1 VMAGEAVVDP
11 INCTFLG
18 GNGSVKTDSRFSII
32 LSSLFL
38 ILVSS
43 YIESKAQAGDVEL
56 TFTLDGRLFTP
67 AGFPNNSN
75 STSFRFQIWD
85 PSSSCMLYEET
96 QVNIDLS
103 NSDPENVG
111 RFSLKIGSSLGD
123 PKRSGSDPGNAMST
137 IFSNMVS
144 TSIPAASP
152 CASGYTPASG
162 AARQLRV
169 YVNDGASGE
178 QQLTPDYV
186 LSSVPSAFV
195 AQTIQGISPSNLIQV
210 LGSVSQAR
218 LEDLSSRA
226 TALNNLADGTSALYA
241 KSDGSNWNP
250 TGTMTM
256 NNQRLSQLATPI
268 SADEAVNK
276 SYSDSKLGGQ
286 NFSAPAPTDGQS
298 IRWST
303 SNSRWEAYSIP
314 AGGTVTSITA
324 GAGLVANT
332 ITTSGTINVDL
343 GTGPNQVLKMNASG
357 QLDLGAASIINTPSI
372 KISAQGKLQLGTMN
386 STQETTLIGALNAS
400 NQGATWY
407 NSDLSA
413 VRVWSGSAA
422 ETLSTK
428 NFVFNLPLSSS
439 VLANTTT
446 VGLNLGTGLHFN
458 GTSVQADFGSSG
470 TQWLQNSSIPNC
482 LAAQKLQMSLGPVYS
497 WSCVADYDTTSPS
510 GSATGDLSGTYPSPV
525 VAKLQ
530 GQTVSPT
537 VPTTNQVLKYNGTLW
552 IPSNDL
558 WESSSGNVS
567 RMSGNVGIGT
577 SSPALPLDVVGSGRF
592 TDNLTVSGKLGVG
605 GAPDAS
611 SPLKIYSSNIDAFI
625 MHSTNTTSGLNFR
638 SAGSGT
644 SNRIYINDSNN
655 YYVQT
660 QNGIRMRIYD
670 SDGTVEVNKLRVVAS
685 DIDAGSNKVINVA
698 NPTAAQDAAT
708 KNYVDTKT
716 AFTGVRYMLTNDQ
729 TIPTASAPRVN
740 FNTSDYD
747 TGSFVTTGATW
758 HFTAPVT
765 GYYRISAKIE
775 FLSSL
780 LNSEG
785 AYLEFLWNNGVKSTM
800 IASRWGGAGTVAYFP
815 VLEGSTTVRMT
826 AGQFAWFEVSHD
838 GPTSRVIDSDTGSG
852 ERSFCTIELI
862 SQ

>member
-1 VMAGEAVVDP
+1 
-11 INCTFLG
+11 
-18 GNGSVKTDSRFSII
+18 VKADSRSSVI
-32 LSSLFL
+32 LSLLGL
-38 ILVSS
+38 ILVSIC
-43 YIESKAQAGDVEL
+43 IESKAQAGDVDL

-67 AGFPNNSN
+67 TGTPNNS
-75 STSFRFQIWD
+75 SSASFRFQIWD
-85 PSSSCMLYEET
+85 PSSSCMLYEESQT
-96 QVNIDLS
+96 NVDLS
-103 NSDPENVG
+103 NLDPEEIG

-123 PKRSGSDPGNAMST
+123 AKRSGSDPGNAMST

-152 CASGYTPASG
+152 CVSGYAPTSG

-169 YVNDGASGE
+169 YVNDGVSGE
-178 QQLTPDYV
+178 QQLTPDYI

-195 AQTIQGISPSNLIQV
+195 AQTIQGISPSELIQV

-250 TGTMTM
+250 VGTMTM

-276 SYSDSKLGGQ
+276 SYSDGKLGGQ
-286 NFSAPAPTDGQS
+286 NFSAPTPTDGQS

-303 SNSRWEAYSIP
+303 SNNRWEAYSIP
-314 AGGTVTSITA
+314 VGGTVTSITA
-324 GAGLVANT
+324 GTGLVANT
-332 ITTSGTINVDL
+332 ITTSGTINVNV
-343 GTGPNQVLKMNASG
+343 GTGPNQVLQMNPSG
-357 QLDLGAASIINTPSI
+357 QLDLGATSIINTPSI
-372 KISAQGKLQLGTMN
+372 KISPQGKLQLGTMN
-386 STQETTLIGALNAS
+386 NTQETTLIGSLSGS
-400 NQGATWY
+400 NQGTTWY

-439 VLANTTT
+439 VSANTTT

-458 GTSVQADFGSSG
+458 GLSVQADFGSSG

-530 GQTVSPT
+530 GQTVSST
-537 VPTTNQVLKYNGTLW
+537 VPTTNQVLKYNGTQW

-567 RMSGNVGIGT
+567 RTSGNVGIGT
-577 SSPALPLDVVGSGRF
+577 SSPSLPLDVVGSGRF
-592 TDNLTVSGKLGVG
+592 SDNLTVNNKLGVG

-611 SPLKIYSSNIDAFI
+611 SPLKIYSSNTDAFI
-625 MHSTNTTSGLNFR
+625 MQSTATTSGLNFR

-685 DIDAGSNKVINVA
+685 DIDAGSNKVVNVG
-698 NPTAAQDAAT
+698 NPTAAQDAAN

-716 AFTGVRYMLTNDQ
+716 AFTGARYMLTSDQ
-729 TIPTASAPRVN
+729 TIATASNPRVN

-747 TGSFVTTGATW
+747 TGSFVTTGGSW
-758 HFTAPVT
+758 RFTAPVT
-765 GYYRISAKIE
+765 GYYRVSAKVE
-775 FLSSL
+775 FLTVFI
-780 LNSEG
+780 NSEG
-785 AYLEFLWNNGVKSTM
+785 AFLEFFWNNGARQTL
-800 IASRWGGAGTVAYFP
+800 IASRWGGSGTTNYYP
-815 VLEGSTTVRMT
+815 VLDGTTTVRMT
-826 AGQFAWFEVSHD
+826 AGQYAWFEISHS
-838 GPTSRVIDSDTGSG
+838 GTSSRQIDSDSGSG
-852 ERSFCTIELI
+852 ARSYCTIELI